1 MELNEPQRRVRVQ
14 DATKL
19 RALAHPLR
27 LRLLRYLLA
36 AGPRTAAQCAEALG
50 DTGSNCSYHL
60 HQLGRHGLIERVPAE
75 GANRRDRPWRAAS
88 VGFEF
93 LPEPGDV
100 DGQQVNEALTAL
112 ELEEV
117 FRALQRYQH
126 QQHKLTDEWRESS
139 TFHNYTLSLTPEE
152 LRHLTLTLDA
162 VIRPY
167 LRPMRNAP
175 PGEARPVSLS
185 LQAYPTPE
193 FI

>member
-1 MELNEPQRRVRVQ
+1 MEQQEPERRVRVQ

-60 HQLGRHGLIERVPAE
+60 RQLGRHGLIERAPAE
-75 GANRRDRPWRAAS
+75 GVNRRDRPWRATS
-88 VGFEF
+88 TGLEF
-93 LPEPGDV
+93 RPEPGDV
-100 DGQQVNEALTAL
+100 DGQQANDALAAL
-112 ELEEV
+112 ELDEV
-117 FRALQRYQH
+117 FEALQRYQR
-126 QQHKLTDEWRESS
+126 QRHKLTDEWREGA
-139 TFHNYTLSLTPEE
+139 TFHTYTLAVTPEE

-167 LRPMRNAP
+167 LRPVRHAP
-175 PGEARPVSLS
+175 PAEARPVTLS
-185 LQAYPTPE
+185 LQAFPTPE

>member
-1 MELNEPQRRVRVQ
+1 MERNEPERRVRVQ

-36 AGPRTAAQCAEALG
+36 GGPRTAAQCAEALD

-60 HQLGRHGLIERVPAE
+60 RQLARHGLIERAPAE
-75 GANRRDRPWRAAS
+75 GANRRDRPWRAAATGLEL
-88 VGFEF
+88 VPDPDDAE
-93 LPEPGDV
+93 
-100 DGQQVNEALTAL
+100 GQQIIDALTAL
-112 ELEEV
+112 ELDEG
-117 FRALQRYQH
+117 FRSLQRYQH
-126 QQHKLTDEWRESS
+126 QQHKLADEWRESA
-139 TFHNYTLSLTPEE
+139 TFHSYTLSLTPEE

-167 LRPMRNAP
+167 LRPLRNAP
-175 PGEARPVSLS
+175 PSDARPVSLN
-185 LQAYPTPE
+185 LQAYATPE

>member
-1 MELNEPQRRVRVQ
+1 MELNEPERRLRVR

-36 AGPRTAAQCAEALG
+36 AGPRTAAQCAEALN

-60 HQLGRHGLIERVPAE
+60 HQLARHGLIERDHSD
-75 GANRRDRPWRAAS
+75 GTNRRDRPWRAAAT
-88 VGFEF
+88 GLEF
-93 LPEPGDV
+93 LPDPDDAEGR
-100 DGQQVNEALTAL
+100 QLNEALTAL
-112 ELEEV
+112 EFDEV
-117 FRALQRYQH
+117 FRSLQRYQH
-126 QQHKLTDEWRESS
+126 QQHKLTDEWQESA
-139 TFHNYTLSLTPEE
+139 TFHSYTLSLNPEE
-152 LRHLTLTLDA
+152 LRHLALTLDA

-167 LRPMRNAP
+167 LRPLRNAP
-175 PGEARPVSLS
+175 PSDARAVTLN

>member
-1 MELNEPQRRVRVQ
+1 MEPTGSERRVRVR
-14 DATKL
+14 DATTL

-36 AGPRTAAQCAEALG
+36 AGPRTAAQCAEALD

-60 HQLGRHGLIERVPAE
+60 HQLARHGLIERAPAE
-75 GANRRDRPWRAAS
+75 GTNRRDRPWRAAAT
-88 VGFEF
+88 GLEY
-93 LPEPGDV
+93 LPDSDDA
-100 DGQQVNEALTAL
+100 DGQQVNDALTAL
-112 ELEEV
+112 EFDEV
-117 FRALQRYQH
+117 FRSLQRYQNR
-126 QQHKLTDEWRESS
+126 QHKLTDEWRGSA

-167 LRPMRNAP
+167 LRPLRNAP
-175 PGEARPVSLS
+175 PSDARPVSLS

-193 FI
+193 FV